1 MTEPFLKNTIMEET
15 YKEEEIGHRTPVFKL
30 LGQSRHGDVP
40 TFYMDGNEKFRR
52 LLVQIIGW
60 KTYLGNGEY
69 ELELKQGIT
78 EEEFQKAMEEG
89 TIRLLT

>member
-1 MTEPFLKNTIMEET
+1 MKET
-15 YKEEEIGHRTPVFKL
+15 HKEEKIGHRTPVFKL
-30 LGQSRHGDVP
+30 HGQSKDGDIP
-40 TFYMDGNEKFRR
+40 TFYLDGKEKYRR

-69 ELELKQGIT
+69 ELELNGGIT

-89 TIRLLT
+89 TIRILT

>member
-1 MTEPFLKNTIMEET
+1 MEET

-30 LGQSRHGDVP
+30 LGQSRHWDVP
-40 TFYMDGNEKFRR
+40 TVYINGKEKYSR

-69 ELELKQGIT
+69 ELELKEGIT
-78 EEEFQKAMEEG
+78 EEEFNKAMEEG

>member
-1 MTEPFLKNTIMEET
+1 MEET
-15 YKEEEIGHRTPVFKL
+15 YKEEEIGHRTPVFKVH
-30 LGQSRHGDVP
+30 GQSKHGDIPV
-40 TFYMDGNEKFRR
+40 FYVDGKAKYSR

>member
-1 MTEPFLKNTIMEET
+1 MEET
-15 YKEEEIGHRTPVFKL
+15 YKEDEIGHRTPVFKL

-40 TFYMDGNEKFRR
+40 TVYINGKEKYSR